1 MNRFALAVA
10 IFFAATGLARA
21 DGFPSDAD
29 ARDALQR
36 AMNVIASGKVERGM
50 ESLRPHTTFNADQF
64 ASLTDQFLIIQK
76 SASRELGKSLE
87 AEFMCLERTGASVMR
102 LHYLQ
107 KFEEAGIPWTFTL
120 YRVSRDWMIIGMQ
133 QHGTLDGFYC
143 FDESEPEGRGTGMQ
157 PIQDL

>member
-1 MNRFALAVA
+1 MDRFALAVA

-21 DGFPSDAD
+21 DGFSSDAD

-36 AMNVIASGKVERGM
+36 AMNVIASGKLERGM
-50 ESLRPHTTFNADQF
+50 DSLRPHTTIDSNRFD
-64 ASLTDQFLIIQK
+64 SLIDQFLIIQK
-76 SASRELGKSLE
+76 SASRELGKSQG

-102 LHYLQ
+102 LHYLL
-107 KFEEAGIPWTFTL
+107 KFEKSGMPWTFTL
-120 YRVSRDWMIIGMQ
+120 YRASRTWMIIGFHQ
-133 QHGTLDGFYC
+133 LGTLDGFYC